1 MSNSDKQFRIGC
13 QSWGYDDWITKPG
26 GETVFYP
33 RGTKQSD
40 MLKLYARIFDTIE
53 VDATAY
59 GTPQMSSIES
69 WDSKAP
75 KGFLFSFKVPREI
88 THELSLGPRSLPVMH
103 EFVSAVRQLGEKLGV
118 ILIQLPASFESTKE
132 NAQNLRD
139 FLAVL
144 PKDLKFA
151 IEFRDPGWFV
161 DWTYDELNEHRV
173 ALSLVAGKWVPSE
186 VVFSAV
192 TRIRTDFA
200 YTRFMGVR
208 DLETFDRISRD
219 RSDEIEAWKDQIL
232 KLHAREIYVYM
243 DNYFEGHA
251 PATANKFKAM
261 LGIPAIRPS
270 DLEEQP
276 SLF

>member
-1 MSNSDKQFRIGC
+1 MSKSYKHFRIGC

-40 MLKLYARIFDTIE
+40 MLELYSQIFDTIE

-69 WDSKAP
+69 WNSKSP
-75 KGFLFSFKVPREI
+75 SGFSFSFKVPREI
-88 THELSLGPRSLPVMH
+88 THELSLDPRSVPIMH
-103 EFVSAVRQLGEKLGV
+103 EFVSAVRQLQEKLGV

-132 NAQNLRD
+132 NAQNLRE

-144 PKDLKFA
+144 PKELRFA
-151 IEFRDPGWFV
+151 VEFRHPGWFV
-161 DWTYDELNEHRV
+161 DWTYDELNEHGV
-173 ALSLVAGKWVPSE
+173 ALCLVAGKWVPSD

-192 TRIRTDFA
+192 GRTKTRFA
-200 YTRFMGVR
+200 YIRFMGVR
-208 DLETFDRISRD
+208 DLEKFDRIYRD
-219 RSDEIEAWKDQIL
+219 RTDEIAAWKDKIL
-232 KLHAREIYVYM
+232 ELHAQEIHVYM

-251 PATANKFKAM
+251 PATANKFKSM
-261 LGIPAIRPS
+261 LHLQAKHPS